1 MKKNNLWFSIIEII
15 VWIFIFTIWL
25 TWVYMLL
32 LSSMSM
38 NEYSKNSIIASSLA
52 SESIEDIVNLRDNNY
67 MTFNNYNKLPWTDFQ
82 NKILTWVY
90 YKVQSDLENNSL
102 NYLKVEKIEDFKEWK
117 DYLLNMSNYRL
128 YLDEN
133 NNYTYE
139 NTWNKPTIFY
149 RYVVFDNLYEWGKYL
164 TWALKITSKV
174 IWYSKW
180 YHEIKLDSII
190 TDWQRN

>member
-67 MTFNNYNKLPWTDFQ
+67 ITFNNYNKLPWNDFQ
-82 NKILTWVY
+82 SKILTWVY
-90 YKVQSDLENNSL
+90 YKVQSDLENNSS
-102 NYLKVEKIEDFKEWK
+102 NYLKVEKIQDFKEWK
-117 DYLLNMSNYRL
+117 NYLSGMSNYRL

-149 RYVVFDNLYEWGKYL
+149 RYVVFDDLYEWGKYL
-164 TWALKITSKV
+164 TWVLKITSKV

-180 YHEIKLDSII
+180 YYEIKLDSII